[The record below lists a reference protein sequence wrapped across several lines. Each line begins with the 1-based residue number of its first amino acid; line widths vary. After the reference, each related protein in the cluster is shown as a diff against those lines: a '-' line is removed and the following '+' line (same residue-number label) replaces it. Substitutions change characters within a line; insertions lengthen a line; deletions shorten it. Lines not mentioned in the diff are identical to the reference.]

1 MTSSK
6 PRQLSTT
13 RDQVLVAH
21 AAEMIA
27 RTSMSQ
33 DKFAQALAAQLHAL
47 VPGKAADAGVP
58 DFDALAAGNDVAA
71 FLKGSGSWLKRVQRW
86 LSGDI
91 DLPSWVEEAWVLALD
106 ADYRERCTNELAS
119 RHGLVGARELG
130 GDSSPLPA
138 FGMLIARLGQAV
150 ELGGEVLAD
159 GQIDHNDLH
168 LLPAFIEKLLAVES
182 RACELRRVAE
192 NELARHRGHGG
203 TIPGAIDDAFR
214 ITLVG

>member
-1 MTSSK
+1 VTSSK
-6 PRQLSTT
+6 PRQLSQT

-27 RTSMSQ
+27 RTSLSQ

-47 VPGKAADAGVP
+47 VPGKATDAGVP

-106 ADYRERCTNELAS
+106 AEYRERCVNELAS
-119 RHGLVGARELG
+119 RHGLLGARELSA
-130 GDSSPLPA
+130 DACPVLA
-138 FGMLIARLGQAV
+138 FGQLIARLGEAV
-150 ELGGEVLAD
+150 EATGGVLAD
-159 GQIDHNDLH
+159 GKIDAADLPH
-168 LLPAFIEKLLAVES
+168 LPEAIERLLAVES
-182 RACELRRVAE
+182 RACEVRRRMENVLAEHTGQHKLRVA
-192 NELARHRGHGG
+192 N
-203 TIPGAIDDAFR
+203 
-214 ITLVG
+214 